1 MTKNN
6 LKIVKSNKSQEAET
20 KEKNKALEAA
30 ISQIDENFGKGS
42 VMKLGQKAILN
53 IESISTGSLS
63 LDLALGI
70 GGLPKGRVVE
80 IYGPESS
87 GKTTLALQVVAEA
100 QKTGGICGFID
111 AEHALDPVYAKK
123 LGVKTEELLI
133 SQPDTGE
140 QALEIADTLIKSGS
154 ISVLVIDSVA
164 ALTPRAEL
172 EGEMGDHHVGLQS
185 RLMSQALR
193 KLTSS
198 IAKTNTM
205 VIFINQIRM
214 KIGIMFGNPETTS
227 GGNALKF
234 YSSVRMD
241 IRRIGAIKE
250 KEQIIGNST
259 RVKVV
264 KKESPTE
271 YAHRYEIKFSGD
283 MKKVADFIED
293 IEGVEIL
300 SIGNSLEL
308 IKDLGDAAVVSGQY
322 GLDGFNGTHGI
333 GHTRMA
339 TESDVDIRSAHPYW
353 AYQFSDVAEVHN
365 GQLTNYWTNRRALE
379 RKGHRFSSNCDSEL
393 IAVYIADR
401 MNQGDDLETAMK
413 NSVEYLDG
421 VFTYLVATQDELG
434 MAKDVMAAKPMV
446 VYEGDDM
453 IALASEEVAIR
464 KLFDHHIETFD
475 PYHGEVRVWQH

>member
-1 MTKNN
+1 MCGIAGIIHK
-6 LKIVKSNKSQEAET
+6 QA
-20 KEKNKALEAA
+20 
-30 ISQIDENFGKGS
+30 GKG
-42 VMKLGQKAILN
+42 AN
-53 IESISTGSLS
+53 IGEQMTSMLQALKHRGPDSTGY
-63 LDLALGI
+63 AM
-70 GGLPKGRVVE
+70 
-80 IYGPESS
+80 YGEDD
-87 GKTTLALQVVAEA
+87 GNQIMRFKVAEA
-100 QKTGGICGFID
+100 ADLEGSYDIH
-111 AEHALDPVYAKK
+111 AEIEGR
-123 LGVKTEELLI
+123 LGL
-133 SQPDTGE
+133 
-140 QALEIADTLIKSGS
+140 
-154 ISVLVIDSVA
+154 IDSR
-164 ALTPRAEL
+164 LAEL
-172 EGEMGDHHVGLQS
+172 G
-185 RLMSQALR
+185 
-193 KLTSS
+193 
-198 IAKTNTM
+198 
-205 VIFINQIRM
+205 
-214 KIGIMFGNPETTS
+214 
-227 GGNALKF
+227 
-234 YSSVRMD
+234 
-241 IRRIGAIKE
+241 
-250 KEQIIGNST
+250 
-259 RVKVV
+259 VKVV

-271 YAHRYEIKFSGD
+271 YAHRYEIEFSGD

-353 AYQFSDVAEVHN
+353 AYPFSDVAVVHN

-421 VFTYLVATQDELG
+421 VFTYLVATKDELG

-475 PYHGEVRVWQH
+475 PYHGEVREWQH